1 MLVLVKEKQ
10 EFIILEYF
18 VEKFIEEGV
27 KEVKEE
33 IKDVVREDKIFVLF
47 DKVFVLQ

>member
-18 VEKFIEEGV
+18 VEKFIEESV

-33 IKDVVREDKIFVLF
+33 IKDVVREDKVFVLF